1 MIQDRER
8 ECQKLS
14 AEFFG
19 EVRRRTE
26 AMSVKWSGQW
36 SASSSRKWFFAAKRF
51 SAADCEVKIRCALLM
66 ESRWPMHAG
75 PSRRDTVASRRSE
88 MLLVENGNPPG
99 VLGVRLGAVQIAGSF
114 DIDERSCSSFWRSV
128 GLLMFSSNSVSR
140 HLTGMRRSTPS
151 ARGSSF
157 CSGFRGSEEL
167 TMLGDW

>member
-75 PSRRDTVASRRSE
+75 PSRRDTVASCSRE
-88 MLLVENGNPPG
+88 MLLVENGNPQG
-99 VLGVRLGAVQIAGSF
+99 VLGVSLGCCTNRWVI
-114 DIDERSCSSFWRSV
+114 
-128 GLLMFSSNSVSR
+128 
-140 HLTGMRRSTPS
+140 
-151 ARGSSF
+151 
-157 CSGFRGSEEL
+157 
-167 TMLGDW
+167 